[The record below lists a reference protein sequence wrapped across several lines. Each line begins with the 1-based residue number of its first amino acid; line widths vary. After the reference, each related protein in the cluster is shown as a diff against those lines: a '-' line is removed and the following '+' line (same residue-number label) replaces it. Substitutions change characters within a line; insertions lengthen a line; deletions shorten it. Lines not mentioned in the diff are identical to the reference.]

1 MARILV
7 VDDVDVVRLVI
18 SKILK
23 RAGHSVEEA
32 NSGDQ
37 ALARVTR
44 RAPDAVVT
52 DLWMPGS
59 DGLGLI
65 NTLQANFPA
74 VAILAMTGGSPKY
87 SQESSLEQARRA
99 GVVQILMKPIDK
111 VELVDAVDRALS
123 AAGGRQGNP
132 DSSLK
137 ASTTPTS
144 T

>member
-23 RAGHSVEEA
+23 RAGHSIEEA

-37 ALARVTR
+37 ALVRVTAH
-44 RAPDAVVT
+44 APDAVVT

-59 DGLGLI
+59 DGLSLI
-65 NTLQANFPA
+65 RALRADFPA
-74 VAILAMTGGSPKY
+74 VAIVAMTGGSPQY
-87 SQESSLEQARRA
+87 SQEASLDHARRV

-111 VELVDAVDRALS
+111 DELVDAVARALRT
-123 AAGGRQGNP
+123 AGAPTDDPG
-132 DSSLK
+132 
-137 ASTTPTS
+137 ASPVAH
-144 T
+144 